1 MATSNEDLEAYLS
14 RVDRP
19 FEKLENETYLVS
31 LGADQPPA
39 VLRVAPPVVVVQVDI
54 GQAPGKGS
62 KGEAALLRRLLELNV
77 TDLLHV
83 AYGVDS
89 DRILLS
95 SALELSNLDL
105 NELEAVLANIDMAIS
120 QHVPLL
126 RDLAKQ

>member
-1 MATSNEDLEAYLS
+1 MATSTDDLEAYLS
-14 RVDRP
+14 RLDRH
-19 FEKLENETYLVS
+19 FEKLESGTYLVS

-39 VLRVAPPVVVVQVDI
+39 ALRVAPPVVVIQVEI
-54 GQAPGKGS
+54 GRAPAKGS
-62 KGEAALLRRLLELNV
+62 KGEAALLRRLLELNA

-83 AYGVDS
+83 AYAIGGDQ
-89 DRILLS
+89 IFLS
-95 SALELSNLDL
+95 SALELSNLDI